1 VTRPSLTFISLTLI
15 LALSGCTSIPTS
27 SKTNNIDIHEPSY
40 IHAMVNDN
48 ENISNEL
55 RSEIL
60 LHLEELFQYKKND
73 PEFYRKINEY
83 INSGYI
89 KKKFIS
95 QTQQAIFNNKKI
107 SDIQLIDKSYKTSKQ
122 NKEYIV
128 ESILKNDVKFNIGF
142 NNPDGDEIDNN
153 LLDSNLLY
161 FCNSYIRDQANMIEN
176 SIFKSSDSVD
186 VLVVYTKSFEDYAI
200 NLKQAFPD
208 AKFSLINDLNH
219 EKHSQDILGIDKSL
233 ARKNKIQ
240 NLDQNI
246 QIEHTPRERK
256 DFKKVYF
263 LMDYSSGKSI
273 VPIFRSYL
281 INNDFYSS
289 SEILL
294 GAINTKQLGD
304 FNDLL
309 LPSPKYFFKKII
321 NNPTIESFHN
331 EIKRGLIDDL
341 LLVEKLK
348 SANISKAY
356 VLLNSGTINYK
367 RNECIQ
373 RELVFWRIDQEN
385 ISTLL

>member
-1 VTRPSLTFISLTLI
+1 
-15 LALSGCTSIPTS
+15 
-27 SKTNNIDIHEPSY
+27 
-40 IHAMVNDN
+40 
-48 ENISNEL
+48 
-55 RSEIL
+55 
-60 LHLEELFQYKKND
+60 
-73 PEFYRKINEY
+73 
-83 INSGYI
+83 
-89 KKKFIS
+89 
-95 QTQQAIFNNKKI
+95 
-107 SDIQLIDKSYKTSKQ
+107 
-122 NKEYIV
+122 
-128 ESILKNDVKFNIGF
+128 
-142 NNPDGDEIDNN
+142 
-153 LLDSNLLY
+153 
-161 FCNSYIRDQANMIEN
+161 
-176 SIFKSSDSVD
+176 
-186 VLVVYTKSFEDYAI
+186 
-200 NLKQAFPD
+200 
-208 AKFSLINDLNH
+208 
-219 EKHSQDILGIDKSL
+219 
-233 ARKNKIQ
+233 
-240 NLDQNI
+240 
-246 QIEHTPRERK
+246 
-256 DFKKVYF
+256 
-263 LMDYSSGKSI
+263 MDYSSGKSI

-373 RELVFWRIDQEN
+373 RDLVFWRVDQEK